1 MINLIKNELIKLVHK
16 KSLYILLA
24 LVFVLLFISITIEK
38 ILVNEENFDYISFY
52 QNNLNTYD
60 LNKKEEIILYVEDL
74 SQMQKYELL
83 KNYDYYSAEYYYIE
97 NDIYNVIN
105 QMNYAKYVQKSDSEY
120 INYENQYKAMKEKL
134 NNFDWRMDL
143 IKEKNAYLDE
153 LSNLR
158 ESKVLNGTLTQVDQE
173 IAVLEL
179 KVKALDYRLN
189 LGIPYSYKE
198 ESNVV
203 SDFLQFGTDYILMN
217 KDESLIKDRNK
228 LVEKRENE
236 KKYKII
242 QYKLDNNLIY
252 DEDKNNLI
260 NTIVFTCGNIDLVI
274 LLALFII
281 SGSVIADEFNKG
293 TIKQLLLKP
302 FSRNKILASK
312 IIASLLLFLAFVV
325 VYFFINLILY
335 SYLYND
341 FSVIFSGVVDYN
353 FNTSKVIE
361 MNFIVYCFLNFIS
374 LLPQY
379 LLTFS
384 VIILAGVLTT
394 NTVATFSMG
403 FGLYFLSGML
413 EIYITPKIAAYLPLY
428 CCNFVPYLFGGLP
441 SNEYASFGQSFIICF
456 ITLTLLLLVS
466 FIIFKSKDIKNQ

>member
-60 LNKKEEIILYVEDL
+60 LNKKEDIILYVEDL